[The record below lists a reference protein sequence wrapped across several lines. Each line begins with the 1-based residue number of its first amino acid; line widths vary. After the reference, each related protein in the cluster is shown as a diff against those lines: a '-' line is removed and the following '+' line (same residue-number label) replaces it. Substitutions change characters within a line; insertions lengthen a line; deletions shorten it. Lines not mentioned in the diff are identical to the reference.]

1 MNNKNCLQDSYFTC
15 MRIDPK
21 NESSL
26 LVIPTSGIETVYL
39 DVTPEL
45 LQEQCVDHK
54 AKIQCAERLDFFIS
68 HYCASPFWIWYHVG
82 EVDHEGLRLYFFNT
96 QYIAMAANICE
107 SRRSLFEG
115 QYFLANFE

>member
-1 MNNKNCLQDSYFTC
+1 MNNRNCLQDYYFNC

-45 LQEQCVDHK
+45 LQEQCVGHK
-54 AKIQCAERLDFFIS
+54 ARIHCAEQLDYIMS
-68 HYCASPFWIWYHVG
+68 RYCASPFWIWYHIG
-82 EVDHEGLRLYFFNT
+82 KDCEGLNLYFFNT